1 MTNRSFKL
9 FLGFLFVLFLFVT
22 IVGCDNTP
30 NELNVLGD
38 WTGET
43 AVYTISENTAEKL
56 AFAYSKG
63 DKPEATIE
71 SPAIKYNLAKYQKLV
86 ITVQGSGSMALQLA
100 GKDIAEP
107 KEVRLNVTGIGG
119 TYEWNLKDEAEYLKD
134 VEKLVICA
142 APEKSDTNG
151 EINITTLKFSKE
163 APTGFIIQ
171 TGYNDIP
178 SNVNEYNGTDEEFHF
193 NQKWADFADGTYT
206 ITYEGNVTKVQFDK
220 PAAVPW
226 SCMYTNVKG
235 TFANFNYMVVRVK
248 GTAGQKFL
256 AKVADNYENFVI
268 LDGSE
273 QEVVVDFSAMTAEQ
287 KNGIQ
292 KIFLFGHA
300 GASGQGS
307 FDILDIFMVAEYEYE
322 PPVKEK
328 NIYNGSDPEFV
339 VDIWYD
345 NGDGCYDITKS
356 GSEISISY
364 AKINEGQHWSHAL
377 ALLQGDLSGFTKLE
391 IEVTGQENKS
401 GLFKIEGP
409 GVAKEQNVTF
419 TGAKQT
425 VTIDLTT
432 LSASDLKKI
441 EKIIFFAAPG
451 STGSGSVT
459 LHKVAFGIAGYDFTE
474 GWESN
479 DEGVYEFEKQ
489 SDGSVKVS
497 YNKGNLEWALMRHDF
512 QGAPTGLNTLTIVLK
527 GTAGKSVLLK
537 PNDAG
542 ALEQTVTFTGENQE
556 VVVNADAFTTILIFA
571 EPGTANA
578 SGEFYIVSAKL
589 SYTRSA
595 LPADQEVDVNKDW
608 IDNDG
613 GIYTIT
619 EADGKVTV
627 EFNKSTGQEWAFIK
641 TVFAENLANHNTI
654 IMRFKGTAGQ
664 QLIVKPNDKG
674 AFEQTITFTGE
685 EQEAVFKLTE
695 APKMILI
702 FVDPLNGAK
711 TGSFEIISAK
721 VVYYPEDYDFTSG
734 WISNDE
740 DVYEFKAQEDGS
752 VKVSYDKGSME
763 WTFMRHNFEGAAS
776 GLNTLTIVLKGTAGK
791 SVLLKPNDAGALE
804 QTVNFTGEEQEV
816 VVTAE
821 AFSTILIFAEPGT
834 ANATGEFFIISA
846 VLSYTPSQA
855 VDPEIEV
862 DVNKNWIDND
872 GGIYTITEADGKVTV
887 EFNKSEGQDW
897 AFIKTEFEDDLS
909 NHNAIVMTVKGTAGQ
924 QLIIKPNDKGD
935 FEQTVT
941 FDGEEQEVTLILTET
956 PRFILIFV
964 DPINGAKTGSFEIL
978 SAKVVY
984 IDDAE

>member
-226 SCMYTNVKG
+226 SCMYTNIKG

-537 PNDAG
+537 PNDVG

>member
-1 MTNRSFKL
+1 
-9 FLGFLFVLFLFVT
+9 
-22 IVGCDNTP
+22 
-30 NELNVLGD
+30 
-38 WTGET
+38 
-43 AVYTISENTAEKL
+43 
-56 AFAYSKG
+56 
-63 DKPEATIE
+63 
-71 SPAIKYNLAKYQKLV
+71 
-86 ITVQGSGSMALQLA
+86 
-100 GKDIAEP
+100 
-107 KEVRLNVTGIGG
+107 
-119 TYEWNLKDEAEYLKD
+119 
-134 VEKLVICA
+134 
-142 APEKSDTNG
+142 
-151 EINITTLKFSKE
+151 
-163 APTGFIIQ
+163 
-171 TGYNDIP
+171 
-178 SNVNEYNGTDEEFHF
+178 
-193 NQKWADFADGTYT
+193 
-206 ITYEGNVTKVQFDK
+206 
-220 PAAVPW
+220 
-226 SCMYTNVKG
+226 
-235 TFANFNYMVVRVK
+235 
-248 GTAGQKFL
+248 
-256 AKVADNYENFVI
+256 
-268 LDGSE
+268 
-273 QEVVVDFSAMTAEQ
+273 
-287 KNGIQ
+287 
-292 KIFLFGHA
+292 
-300 GASGQGS
+300 
-307 FDILDIFMVAEYEYE
+307 
-322 PPVKEK
+322 
-328 NIYNGSDPEFV
+328 
-339 VDIWYD
+339 
-345 NGDGCYDITKS
+345 
-356 GSEISISY
+356 
-364 AKINEGQHWSHAL
+364 
-377 ALLQGDLSGFTKLE
+377 
-391 IEVTGQENKS
+391 
-401 GLFKIEGP
+401 
-409 GVAKEQNVTF
+409 
-419 TGAKQT
+419 
-425 VTIDLTT
+425 
-432 LSASDLKKI
+432 
-441 EKIIFFAAPG
+441 
-451 STGSGSVT
+451 
-459 LHKVAFGIAGYDFTE
+459 
-474 GWESN
+474 
-479 DEGVYEFEKQ
+479 
-489 SDGSVKVS
+489 
-497 YNKGNLEWALMRHDF
+497 MRHDF

-537 PNDAG
+537 PNDVG

>member
-1 MTNRSFKL
+1 
-9 FLGFLFVLFLFVT
+9 LFVLFLFVT

-537 PNDAG
+537 PNDVG

>member
-226 SCMYTNVKG
+226 SCMYTNIKG

>member
-537 PNDAG
+537 PNDVG

>member
-273 QEVVVDFSAMTAEQ
+273 QEVVVDFSAMTVEQ